1 MDQSD
6 GIALGTMWRN
16 LRDSAAKEQVCVTLI
31 SRDPKL
37 RLDQALQRFPELQAK
52 LAGAELG
59 SSEKGAL
66 SAACRLKRVVVEMLR
81 SSETRRG
88 QSMRSRVRAGPGFQ
102 SGDGASRMLK
112 SGDLRRYEL
121 TSTVCLA
128 AVAHGSIDAA
138 SGQASASARVVP
150 RGVRKTST
158 HFSAFA
164 EIACWSSFT
173 VASCTDGLTLGWGC
187 DRLMNLMRHF
197 QRNLWLPLLAML
209 LALVLRLPAAA
220 QDAAYRVDPA
230 QSSVKFTLG
239 DVLHTVRG
247 TFKLKQGDMQIA
259 ADGKVSGQ
267 IVVDAGS
274 GDSGSGMRDRKMNKE
289 VLESARFPEIAFRP
303 DRIDGA
309 VASSGK
315 SSVSIHGMF
324 NIHGV
329 DRDIIVPAQVET
341 SGEQWTATVHFT
353 VPYQKWGMKNPS
365 TLFLRVN
372 DTVEIDLLAS
382 GTVVRHTAHSAQ

>member
-1 MDQSD
+1 
-6 GIALGTMWRN
+6 
-16 LRDSAAKEQVCVTLI
+16 
-31 SRDPKL
+31 
-37 RLDQALQRFPELQAK
+37 
-52 LAGAELG
+52 LA
-59 SSEKGAL
+59 
-66 SAACRLKRVVVEMLR
+66 
-81 SSETRRG
+81 T
-88 QSMRSRVRAGPGFQ
+88 
-102 SGDGASRMLK
+102 
-112 SGDLRRYEL
+112 
-121 TSTVCLA
+121 
-128 AVAHGSIDAA
+128 
-138 SGQASASARVVP
+138 
-150 RGVRKTST
+150 
-158 HFSAFA
+158 
-164 EIACWSSFT
+164 
-173 VASCTDGLTLGWGC
+173 
-187 DRLMNLMRHF
+187 
-197 QRNLWLPLLAML
+197 L
-209 LALVLRLPAAA
+209 LALVLHLPAAA
-220 QDAAYRVDPA
+220 QDGAYRVDPE

-289 VLESARFPEIAFRP
+289 VLESSRFPEIAFRP
-303 DRIDGA
+303 DRIDGE

-329 DRDIIVPAQVET
+329 DREITVPAQVEM

-372 DTVEIDLLAS
+372 DTVEIDLVAA
-382 GTVVRHTAHSAQ
+382 GTVVSRTAHSAQ